1 MKARLLSLLVLLL
14 LGAPAWGAS
23 ELEAVR
29 TKAQVARTEVRGLR
43 GKQQALRDELNRLA
57 ARIEALKA
65 ERQGKL
71 TAGAELETA
80 LRRSQELSGEL
91 TGLAQAV
98 AGAEGEAE
106 RANLALYTAL
116 SSELE
121 RVRAAWDGVTER
133 GARAELLSRLRT
145 LRAERDAV
153 RAALPPSRVPAL
165 DKAEASDD
173 PEDLLEQADAL
184 RDTEDKVRQR
194 LTALKSRIVEVREER
209 ALERRMRDFL
219 GEDSMFDEQDRQLRL
234 RMDSTRRIAVDTS
247 GRGTELADSEGGA
260 YQDASPPPVTS
271 GTPPSDPSTSPPGTP
286 TTDNPPVT
294 PPAPLPQRPL
304 ESSSEVRASDSRP
317 LVDTL
322 RAQQL
327 AAGGPEDLGAM
338 EAEAARLEALA
349 RELDARA
356 ASLEHRVRELQ

>member
-1 MKARLLSLLVLLL
+1 MKARLLPLLVML
-14 LGAPAWGAS
+14 LGAPAWSAS

-43 GKQQALRDELNRLA
+43 GKQQALRDELNQLA

-71 TAGAELETA
+71 TAGAELEAA
-80 LRRSQELSGEL
+80 LRRSQELSGAL

-106 RANLALYTAL
+106 RANLALYTSL
-116 SSELE
+116 SAELE
-121 RVRAAWDGVTER
+121 RVRAAWDGATER
-133 GARAELLSRLRT
+133 GARAELLARMRALRT
-145 LRAERDAV
+145 ERDAV

-165 DKAEASDD
+165 DKAVASDD

-194 LTALKSRIVEVREER
+194 LAALKSRIVEVREER

-219 GEDSMFDEQDRQLRL
+219 GEDSIFDEQDRQLRL
-234 RMDSTRRIAVDTS
+234 RTDGTRRIAVDTT
-247 GRGTELADSEGGA
+247 GRGGPEFDNPNGIPSGDSA
-260 YQDASPPPVTS
+260 QPPPVT
-271 GTPPSDPSTSPPGTP
+271 TADPAPG
-286 TTDNPPVT
+286 
-294 PPAPLPQRPL
+294 PPATPLPGGPTD
-304 ESSSEVRASDSRP
+304 EGPVAPPPMPVPSEVSSVTRASDSRP
-317 LVDTL
+317 QVDTL

-327 AAGGPEDLGAM
+327 AAGGVEDLAAM
-338 EAEAARLEALA
+338 EAEAARLETLA
-349 RELDARA
+349 RELGTRA
-356 ASLEHRVRELQ
+356 TQLERRVRELE